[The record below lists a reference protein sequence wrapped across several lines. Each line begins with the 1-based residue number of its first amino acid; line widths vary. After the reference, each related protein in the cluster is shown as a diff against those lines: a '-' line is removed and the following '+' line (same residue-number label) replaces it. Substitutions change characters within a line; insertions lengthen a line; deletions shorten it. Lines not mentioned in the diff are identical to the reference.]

1 MRLFKDRLSGAA
13 RRVQTPAANP
23 GAAASQSGPLRPDP
37 AGAGSLPLAR
47 PARLAGKPRDDRAR
61 RLRRIEAGQPSLH
74 PAPVARPRRPRP
86 APPVK
91 DPTRGAPFNPRGG
104 FTAAAP
110 TVEPWLQRVS
120 ARRIRLVM
128 GMMGLMAAGLLVQLI
143 RVQFGPYAPVFA
155 ARGDVG
161 ASRIEEVVP
170 SRGLIYDRRGNLL
183 AANASRYYLEVE
195 TRQLNSVS
203 VRAIAEVLSRILV
216 LPLEDLHAQLTTDW
230 AARGQYRI
238 RLTRTDR
245 QGQTWPITVDK
256 NVANVLN
263 GFLADPQAPDLS
275 GLDLVP
281 APLRVYPA
289 GSLAGHVL
297 GFVNQEDQGY
307 FGIEGYYDEWLSGKS
322 ITVERPMIP
331 PEARQLP
338 DPPAG
343 LNLVL
348 TLDLE
353 IQQMVELELQR
364 AIESSGAESG
374 QVIVMDPRNGEILAM
389 AAWPA
394 LDPNQYEP
402 WLEAVADQDKGEG
415 EQQGQGGEPVISPA
429 VAAQYEPGSTFKVL
443 TMAAALDAGKV
454 EPDTE
459 FVDEGQI
466 EVGGNLIRNWD
477 GGAWGPQTMLGCMKH
492 SLNVCLAWVAA
503 EKLGAADLY
512 SYLNAF
518 EIGQLTGI
526 DLAGEV
532 PGQLR
537 TTRHPEWTESDLG
550 TNAFGQGV
558 SVTPIQLLTAV
569 GAVANHG
576 LLIQPHLVRQVVGPQ
591 GAYSPQ
597 PTVLGRPISEETA
610 ETLTEMLAT
619 TLPGETPFAEVPGY
633 RLAGKTGTAQVPTE
647 RGYDPR
653 WTIASFVGWGP
664 LPDVQFIVLVRLDKP
679 ESSPWGSVVAAPVFQ
694 EVVERLV
701 VLMEIPPDGMREGY
715 ASTG

>member
-1 MRLFKDRLSGAA
+1 MRLFKDRTHSA
-13 RRVQTPAANP
+13 REAPPR
-23 GAAASQSGPLRPDP
+23 LRPIP
-37 AGAGSLPLAR
+37 PG
-47 PARLAGKPRDDRAR
+47 
-61 RLRRIEAGQPSLH
+61 GQPKLRQ
-74 PAPVARPRRPRP
+74 APTIKPPGPRP
-86 APPVK
+86 SLQTSNGGAR
-91 DPTRGAPFNPRGG
+91 TLARGAPFNPRGG
-104 FTAAAP
+104 FAGSP
-110 TVEPWLQRVS
+110 PLEPWLQRVS
-120 ARRIRLVM
+120 PRRIRLVM
-128 GMMGLMAAGLLVQLI
+128 AMMGLMAAGLLMQLI

-170 SRGLIYDRRGNLL
+170 SRGLIYDRQGNLL

-195 TRQLNSVS
+195 IRQLNPVS
-203 VRAIAEVLSRILV
+203 IRAIAEVLSRILV

-230 AARGQYRI
+230 AARGQFRI
-238 RLTRTDR
+238 RLTRTDLN
-245 QGQTWPITVDK
+245 GQTWPITVDK
-256 NVANVLN
+256 NVAGVLN
-263 GFLADPQAPDLS
+263 NFLADPQAPDLS

-297 GFVNQEDQGY
+297 GFVNQEDEGF
-307 FGIEGYYDEWLSGKS
+307 FGIEGYYDEWLSGKP

-331 PEARQLP
+331 PEARLFP

-343 LNLVL
+343 VNLVL

-353 IQQMVELELQR
+353 IQQMVEIELQK
-364 AIESSGAESG
+364 AIEASGAESG

-389 AAWPA
+389 AAWPT
-394 LDPNQYEP
+394 LDPNLYEP
-402 WLEAVADQDKGEG
+402 WLAKAGAE
-415 EQQGQGGEPVISPA
+415 EPVITPA

-454 EPDTE
+454 EPETE
-459 FVDEGQI
+459 FIDEGQI

-477 GGAWGPQTMLGCMKH
+477 GSAWGPQSMLGCMKH

-503 EKLGAADLY
+503 EKLGASDFY

-518 EIGQLTGI
+518 EIGQLIGI

-558 SVTPIQLLTAV
+558 SVTPIQLLAAV

-597 PTVLGRPISEETA
+597 PTVLGRPITA
-610 ETLTEMLAT
+610 ETAQTLTDMLAT
-619 TLPGETPFAEVPGY
+619 TLEGETPFAHVPGY
-633 RLAGKTGTAQVPTE
+633 LLAGKTGTAQVPTE

-664 LPDVQFIVLVRLDKP
+664 LPDVQFIILVRLDKP

-701 VLMEIPPDGMREGY
+701 VLMEIPPDGMRESY
-715 ASTG
+715 ASSH

>member
-1 MRLFKDRLSGAA
+1 
-13 RRVQTPAANP
+13 
-23 GAAASQSGPLRPDP
+23 
-37 AGAGSLPLAR
+37 
-47 PARLAGKPRDDRAR
+47 
-61 RLRRIEAGQPSLH
+61 
-74 PAPVARPRRPRP
+74 
-86 APPVK
+86 
-91 DPTRGAPFNPRGG
+91 
-104 FTAAAP
+104 
-110 TVEPWLQRVS
+110 
-120 ARRIRLVM
+120 
-128 GMMGLMAAGLLVQLI
+128 
-143 RVQFGPYAPVFA
+143 
-155 ARGDVG
+155 
-161 ASRIEEVVP
+161 VVP
-170 SRGLIYDRRGNLL
+170 SRGLIYDRQGNLL

-195 TRQLNSVS
+195 IRQLSPIS
-203 VRAIAEVLSRILV
+203 IRAIAEVLSRILV
-216 LPLEDLHAQLTTDW
+216 LPLEDLHAQLSADW
-230 AARGQYRI
+230 AARGQFRI
-238 RLTRTDR
+238 RLTRTD
-245 QGQTWPITVDK
+245 QNGQTWPITVDK
-256 NVANVLN
+256 NVAGVLN
-263 GFLADPQAPDLS
+263 SFLADPQAPDLS

-289 GSLAGHVL
+289 GNLAGHVL
-297 GFVNQEDQGY
+297 GFVNQEDEGF
-307 FGIEGYYDEWLSGKS
+307 FGIEGYYDEWLSGKP

-331 PEARQLP
+331 PEARLFP

-343 LNLVL
+343 VNLVL

-353 IQQMVELELQR
+353 IQQMVEIELQK
-364 AIESSGAESG
+364 AIEASGSESG
-374 QVIVMDPRNGEILAM
+374 QVIVMDPRSGEILAM

-394 LDPNQYEP
+394 LDPNLYEP
-402 WLEAVADQDKGEG
+402 WLATAGE
-415 EQQGQGGEPVISPA
+415 EEPVITPA

-459 FVDEGQI
+459 FIDEGQI

-477 GGAWGPQTMLGCMKH
+477 GSAWGPQNMLGCMKH
-492 SLNVCLAWVAA
+492 SLNVCLAWVAS
-503 EKLGAADLY
+503 EKLGASDLY

-558 SVTPIQLLTAV
+558 SVTPIQLLAAV

-597 PTVLGRPISEETA
+597 PTVLGRPITEETA
-610 ETLTEMLAT
+610 QTLTDMLST
-619 TLPGETPFAEVPGY
+619 TLEGETPFAHVPGY
-633 RLAGKTGTAQVPTE
+633 LLAGKTGTAQVPTD

-664 LPDVQFIVLVRLDKP
+664 LPDVQFIILVRLDKP

-694 EVVERLV
+694 AVVERLV

-715 ASTG
+715 ASSH

>member
-1 MRLFKDRLSGAA
+1 MRLFKDRTAGSN
-13 RRVQTPAANP
+13 PAGEALP
-23 GAAASQSGPLRPDP
+23 RLRPIPEEDQPPLRSVR
-37 AGAGSLPLAR
+37 AGGQ
-47 PARLAGKPRDDRAR
+47 R
-61 RLRRIEAGQPSLH
+61 RLRPIPPGGQPKLRQASTIK
-74 PAPVARPRRPRP
+74 PPGPRP
-86 APPVK
+86 SLQTSNGGARSLA
-91 DPTRGAPFNPRGG
+91 RGAPFNPRGG
-104 FTAAAP
+104 FAGSP
-110 TVEPWLQRVS
+110 PLEPWLQRVS
-120 ARRIRLVM
+120 PRRIRLVM
-128 GMMGLMAAGLLVQLI
+128 AMMGLMAAGLLMQLI

-170 SRGLIYDRRGNLL
+170 SRGLIYDRQGNLL

-195 TRQLNSVS
+195 IRQLNPASI
-203 VRAIAEVLSRILV
+203 RAIAEVLSRILV
-216 LPLEDLHAQLTTDW
+216 LPLEDLHAQLSTDW
-230 AARGQYRI
+230 TARGQFRI
-238 RLTRTDR
+238 RLTRTD
-245 QGQTWPITVDK
+245 QNSQTWPITVDK
-256 NVANVLN
+256 NVAGVLN
-263 GFLADPQAPDLS
+263 NFLADPQAPDLS

-297 GFVNQEDQGY
+297 GFVNQEDEGF
-307 FGIEGYYDEWLSGKS
+307 FGIEGYYDEWLSGKP

-331 PEARQLP
+331 PEARLFP

-343 LNLVL
+343 VNLVL

-353 IQQMVELELQR
+353 IQQMVEIELQK
-364 AIESSGAESG
+364 AIEASGAESG

-389 AAWPA
+389 AAWPS
-394 LDPNQYEP
+394 LDPNLYEP
-402 WLEAVADQDKGEG
+402 WLAKAGAE
-415 EQQGQGGEPVISPA
+415 EPVITPA

-459 FVDEGQI
+459 FIDEGQI

-477 GGAWGPQTMLGCMKH
+477 GSAWGPQTMLGCMKH

-503 EKLGAADLY
+503 EKLGASEFY

-518 EIGQLTGI
+518 EIGQLIGI

-537 TTRHPEWTESDLG
+537 NTRHPEWTESDLG

-558 SVTPIQLLTAV
+558 SVTPIQLLAAV

-597 PTVLGRPISEETA
+597 PTVLGRPITA
-610 ETLTEMLAT
+610 ETAQTLTDMLAT
-619 TLPGETPFAEVPGY
+619 TLEGETPFAHVPGY
-633 RLAGKTGTAQVPTE
+633 LLAGKTGTAQVPTE

-664 LPDVQFIVLVRLDKP
+664 LPDVQFIILVRLDKP

-715 ASTG
+715 AASH

>member
-1 MRLFKDRLSGAA
+1 MRLFKDRPH
-13 RRVQTPAANP
+13 PAGQPPPQPATVP
-23 GAAASQSGPLRPDP
+23 EDAQPPLRSVR
-37 AGAGSLPLAR
+37 AGGQ
-47 PARLAGKPRDDRAR
+47 R
-61 RLRRIEAGQPSLH
+61 RLRPIPPGGQPKLRQPSTLK
-74 PAPVARPRRPRP
+74 PPGPRPTLQTSNGGARPLP
-86 APPVK
+86 
-91 DPTRGAPFNPRGG
+91 RGAPFNPRGG
-104 FTAAAP
+104 FAGSP
-110 TVEPWLQRVS
+110 PLEPWLQRVS
-120 ARRIRLVM
+120 PRRIRLVM
-128 GMMGLMAAGLLVQLI
+128 VMMGLMAAGLLMQLI

-170 SRGLIYDRRGNLL
+170 SRGLIYDRQGNLL

-195 TRQLNSVS
+195 IRQLSPIS
-203 VRAIAEVLSRILV
+203 IRAIAEVLSRILV
-216 LPLEDLHAQLTTDW
+216 LPLEDLHAQLSADW
-230 AARGQYRI
+230 AARGQFRI
-238 RLTRTDR
+238 RLTRTD
-245 QGQTWPITVDK
+245 QNGQTWPITVDK
-256 NVANVLN
+256 NVAGVLN
-263 GFLADPQAPDLS
+263 SFLADPQAPDLS

-289 GSLAGHVL
+289 GNLAGHVL
-297 GFVNQEDQGY
+297 GFVNQEDEGF
-307 FGIEGYYDEWLSGKS
+307 FGIEGYYDEWLSGKP

-331 PEARQLP
+331 PEARLFP

-343 LNLVL
+343 VNLVL

-353 IQQMVELELQR
+353 IQQMVEIELQK
-364 AIESSGAESG
+364 AIEASGSESG

-389 AAWPA
+389 AAWPT
-394 LDPNQYEP
+394 LDPNLYEP
-402 WLEAVADQDKGEG
+402 WLAKAGAE
-415 EQQGQGGEPVISPA
+415 EPVITPA

-477 GGAWGPQTMLGCMKH
+477 GSAWGPQSMLGCMKH

-503 EKLGAADLY
+503 EKLGASDFY

-518 EIGQLTGI
+518 EIGQLIGI

-537 TTRHPEWTESDLG
+537 NTRHPEWTESDLG

-558 SVTPIQLLTAV
+558 SVTPIQLLAAV

-597 PTVLGRPISEETA
+597 PTVLGRPITA
-610 ETLTEMLAT
+610 ETAQTLTDMLAT
-619 TLPGETPFAEVPGY
+619 TLEGETPFAHVPGY
-633 RLAGKTGTAQVPTE
+633 LLAGKTGTAQVPTE
-647 RGYDPR
+647 RGYDPN

-664 LPDVQFIVLVRLDKP
+664 LPDVQFIILVRLDKP

-715 ASTG
+715 ASSP